1 MNPTM
6 RNVLAVVAGFVF
18 GSVVNMGFVNF
29 GMSVIPAPAGVDMS
43 TPEGL
48 KLGMALL
55 EPKHFLFPF
64 LAHAFGTLAGA
75 AAAARLGAS
84 HHARLAMGIG
94 VLFLCGGLAMVAM
107 VPSPTW
113 FTAVDLIFAYLPMAW
128 LGGKLAATRIKA

>member
-6 RNVLAVVAGFVF
+6 RNVLAVVVGFIF
-18 GSVVNMGFVNF
+18 GSVVNLGFINL
-29 GMSVIPAPAGVDMS
+29 GMSVIPVPPGVDMS
-43 TPEGL
+43 TPEGMTA
-48 KLGMALL
+48 GMAML

-64 LAHAFGTLAGA
+64 LAHAIGTLAGA

-84 HHARLAMGIG
+84 HHMKLAMGVG

-128 LGGKLAATRIKA
+128 IGAKLAATRIKS